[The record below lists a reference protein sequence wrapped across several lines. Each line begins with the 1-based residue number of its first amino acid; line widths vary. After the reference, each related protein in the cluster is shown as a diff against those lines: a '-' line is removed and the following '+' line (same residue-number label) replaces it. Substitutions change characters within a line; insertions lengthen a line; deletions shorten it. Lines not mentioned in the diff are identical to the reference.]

1 MNPESIMGRHEEA
14 RKQRTITVAGVD
26 NGRAELRALLPAA
39 EAFGIHDRL
48 TQQARAVRAIAA
60 DLAAE
65 GSEQRDDATLPG
77 LARESDEAAPAI
89 IDTRT
94 LDQVRADLFCDL
106 LLTGQPAVDPTR
118 DTMPGGLGAIRATIQ
133 VTVPA
138 LTLAG
143 KDDRGASIEGK
154 SPIDAATARRLA
166 AGAPGWYRILQHPVT
181 GTVLA
186 VDRYRRNEDMARS

>member
-14 RKQRTITVAGVD
+14 RKHRSVTVAEVD
-26 NGRAELRALLPAA
+26 NGMAELRALLPAA

-89 IDTRT
+89 IDTRP
-94 LDQVRADLFCDL
+94 LDPRRADLFCHTP
-106 LLTGQPAVDPTR
+106 LTP
-118 DTMPGGLGAIRATIQ
+118 
-133 VTVPA
+133 
-138 LTLAG
+138 
-143 KDDRGASIEGK
+143 
-154 SPIDAATARRLA
+154 
-166 AGAPGWYRILQHPVT
+166 HPPPP
-181 GTVLA
+181 
-186 VDRYRRNEDMARS
+186 